1 MEAGVT
7 IEFSEIKD
15 IGIELAEQFI
25 SSAEPLVVIKQDT
38 SVELISNSFERLTGF
53 SGKELLGRK
62 APYPWWTEE
71 TLIKNSNTLT
81 KIIDGDSGSF
91 IELYRK
97 KDGEQFCAEVDSQII
112 AIAGNEKHYSIRLV
126 DIVKFENIDKIQLG
140 LELYT
145 HKLIQNASYPIL
157 VVNPDSTIKCV
168 NHALEEMTGYRAHEL
183 VGTGTPYPWA
193 THEEKSINYDI
204 LKVNEQ
210 TRRIGVWRVEKLLH
224 NRSGKLYWIEVS
236 GIPVL
241 RAGKLQYYVCNW
253 RDITEQKLL
262 EQKIIRTS
270 SKLDNIATYM
280 NCTLNEERKKIS
292 RELHDEIGQSLT
304 FLKMKLASFEVSLR
318 PGQDS
323 LQKRTESMYK
333 LIDNT
338 LAKVQ
343 KLCAELGPQV
353 LEDSELTSAMESLDS
368 QVEES
373 SGKECENMAVTVGM
387 IPDHEKPTHTNL
399 SPREFQIMCMIAR
412 GMRLTDIARELYLS
426 VKTVSTYRANIL
438 TKMNCTTN
446 AELTHYTIANK
457 LIEW

>member
-1 MEAGVT
+1 MT
-7 IEFSEIKD
+7 IDFSEMKD
-15 IGIELAEQFI
+15 IDIELAEQFI
-25 SSAEPLVVIKQDT
+25 SSTEPVVVIKQDT
-38 SVELISNSFERLTGF
+38 SVELISNSFEWLTGF
-53 SGKELLGRK
+53 SSKELLGRK

-71 TLIKNSNTLT
+71 TLIKNSNTLA

-97 KDGEQFCAEVDSQII
+97 KDGEQFCAEVDSQVVVD
-112 AIAGNEKHYSIRLV
+112 ANERHYLIRLV
-126 DIVKFENIDKIQLG
+126 DIVKFANIDKIQLG

-183 VGTGTPYPWA
+183 VGTGAPYPWA

-204 LKVNEQ
+204 LKVSEQ

-253 RDITEQKLL
+253 RDISEQKLL

-270 SKLDNIATYM
+270 SKLDNLATYM
-280 NCTLNEERKKIS
+280 DCTIKEERKKIS
-292 RELHDEIGQSLT
+292 RELHDEIGQSLA
-304 FLKMKLASFEVSLR
+304 FLKMKLASFEGSFL
-318 PGQDS
+318 PGQDN
-323 LQKRTESMYK
+323 LQKRTESMYR
-333 LIDNT
+333 LVDST
-338 LAKVQ
+338 LEKVK

-353 LEDSELTSAMESLDS
+353 LEENGLTA
-368 QVEES
+368 
-373 SGKECENMAVTVGM
+373 AVNEVMQG
-387 IPDHEKPTHTNL
+387 HEKPVHTNL
-399 SPREFQIMCMIAR
+399 SPREFQIMCLIAR

-446 AELTHYTIANK
+446 AELTHYTIASK

>member
-1 MEAGVT
+1 MT
-7 IEFSEIKD
+7 IDFSEMKD
-15 IGIELAEQFI
+15 IDIELAEQFI
-25 SSAEPLVVIKQDT
+25 SSTEPVVVIKQDT
-38 SVELISNSFERLTGF
+38 SVELISNSFEWLTGF
-53 SGKELLGRK
+53 SSKELLGRK

-71 TLIKNSNTLT
+71 TLIKNSNTLA

-97 KDGEQFCAEVDSQII
+97 KDGEQFCAEVDSQVVVD
-112 AIAGNEKHYSIRLV
+112 ANERHYLIRLV
-126 DIVKFENIDKIQLG
+126 DIVKFANIDKIQLG

-183 VGTGTPYPWA
+183 VGTGAPYPWA

-224 NRSGKLYWIEVS
+224 NRFGKLYWIEVS

-270 SKLDNIATYM
+270 SKLDNLATYM
-280 NCTLNEERKKIS
+280 DCTIKEERKKIS
-292 RELHDEIGQSLT
+292 RELHDEIGQSLA
-304 FLKMKLASFEVSLR
+304 FLKMKLASFEGSFL
-318 PGQDS
+318 PGQDN
-323 LQKRTESMYK
+323 LQKRTESMYR
-333 LIDNT
+333 LVDST
-338 LAKVQ
+338 LEKVK

-353 LEDSELTSAMESLDS
+353 LEENGLTA
-368 QVEES
+368 
-373 SGKECENMAVTVGM
+373 AVNEVMQG
-387 IPDHEKPTHTNL
+387 HEKPVHTNL
-399 SPREFQIMCMIAR
+399 SPREFQIMCLIAR

-446 AELTHYTIANK
+446 AELTHYTIASK

>member
-1 MEAGVT
+1 MT
-7 IEFSEIKD
+7 IDFSEMKD
-15 IGIELAEQFI
+15 IDIELAEQFI
-25 SSAEPLVVIKQDT
+25 SSTEPVVVIKQDT
-38 SVELISNSFERLTGF
+38 SVELISNSFEWLTGF
-53 SGKELLGRK
+53 SSKELLGRK

-71 TLIKNSNTLT
+71 TLIKNSNTLA

-97 KDGEQFCAEVDSQII
+97 KDGEQFCAEVDSQVVVD
-112 AIAGNEKHYSIRLV
+112 ANERHYLIRLV
-126 DIVKFENIDKIQLG
+126 DIVKFANIDKIQLG

-183 VGTGTPYPWA
+183 VGTGAPYPWA

-224 NRSGKLYWIEVS
+224 NRFGKLYWIEVS

-270 SKLDNIATYM
+270 SKLDNLASYM
-280 NCTLNEERKKIS
+280 DYTLKEERKKIS
-292 RELHDEIGQSLT
+292 RELHDEIGQSLA
-304 FLKMKLASFEVSLR
+304 FLKMKLASFEGSFL
-318 PGQDS
+318 PGQDN
-323 LQKRTESMYK
+323 LQKRTESMYR
-333 LIDNT
+333 LVDST
-338 LAKVQ
+338 LEKVK

-353 LEDSELTSAMESLDS
+353 LEENGLTA
-368 QVEES
+368 
-373 SGKECENMAVTVGM
+373 AVNEVMQG
-387 IPDHEKPTHTNL
+387 HEKPVHTNL
-399 SPREFQIMCMIAR
+399 SPREFQIMCLIAR

>member
-1 MEAGVT
+1 MT
-7 IEFSEIKD
+7 IDFSEMKD
-15 IGIELAEQFI
+15 IDIELAEQFI
-25 SSAEPLVVIKQDT
+25 SSTEPVVVIKQDT
-38 SVELISNSFERLTGF
+38 SVELISNSFEWLTGF
-53 SGKELLGRK
+53 SSKELLGRK

-71 TLIKNSNTLT
+71 TLIKNSNTLA
-81 KIIDGDSGSF
+81 KIIDGNGGSF

-112 AIAGNEKHYSIRLV
+112 AIDENEKRYLIRLV
-126 DIVKFENIDKIQLG
+126 DIVKFANIDKIQLG

-183 VGTGTPYPWA
+183 VGTGAPYPWA

-204 LKVNEQ
+204 LKINEQ

-270 SKLDNIATYM
+270 SKLDNLATYM
-280 NCTLNEERKKIS
+280 DCTIKEERKKIS
-292 RELHDEIGQSLT
+292 RELHDEIGQSLA
-304 FLKMKLASFEVSLR
+304 FLKMKLASFEGSFL
-318 PGQDS
+318 PGQDN
-323 LQKRTESMYK
+323 LQKRTESMYR
-333 LIDNT
+333 LVDST
-338 LAKVQ
+338 LEKVK

-353 LEDSELTSAMESLDS
+353 LEENGLTA
-368 QVEES
+368 
-373 SGKECENMAVTVGM
+373 AVNEVMQG
-387 IPDHEKPTHTNL
+387 HEKPVHTNL
-399 SPREFQIMCMIAR
+399 SPREFQIMCLIAR

-446 AELTHYTIANK
+446 AELTHYTIASK